1 MKGSTGTPMI
11 VEYAPRKKGV
21 HCKYCKHLVYGGKN
35 SPYTCSL
42 KNKPRHY
49 TSVCICRKFE
59 KKDEKKEQKN
69 AEQEKA
75 RKEYL
80 AKVKA
85 ACQKKRKEKINK

>member
-1 MKGSTGTPMI
+1 MKGGIGTPMV

-21 HCKYCKHLVYGGKN
+21 RCKNCKHLVCGGEK

-49 TSVCICRKFE
+49 TSVCICKKFE
-59 KKDEKKEQKN
+59 GKEQKN
-69 AEQEKA
+69 AKQEKA

-85 ACQKKRKEKINK
+85 ACQKKRKEKITE

>member
-11 VEYAPRKKGV
+11 VEYATRKKGV
-21 HCKYCKHLVYGGKN
+21 HCKYCKHFVCGGKN

-59 KKDEKKEQKN
+59 RKEQRN
-69 AEQEKA
+69 PEQEKA

-80 AKVKA
+80 ARIKSANKS
-85 ACQKKRKEKINK
+85 KKGEQET